1 MLPLLRVYCS
11 IYGTHLS
18 VLWALQNIYKW
29 YVGTKNIFQLL
40 CFPIIDFFGL
50 TFLCTPTS
58 RDVRVSTLVWHL
70 PQRSRCF
77 ESGETLHKCN
87 EEHVHRQTK
96 CHQSD
101 HLPGFRSKT
110 ETSRNLAHICF
121 LWRTKV
127 MKSLTREASR
137 DGGREREK
145 QESRWF
151 QLESYR

>member
-1 MLPLLRVYCS
+1 MYSVASMALIYLFYEHYKILKNYKSTRKYFPPCVLSRYLFCRSDFPL
-11 IYGTHLS
+11 YGD
-18 VLWALQNIYKW
+18 V
-29 YVGTKNIFQLL
+29 
-40 CFPIIDFFGL
+40 
-50 TFLCTPTS
+50 
-58 RDVRVSTLVWHL
+58 RDVRVSTLIWHL
-70 PQRSRCF
+70 PRRSRCF
-77 ESGETLHKCN
+77 ESGETLHKSN

-121 LWRTKV
+121 LWRQRTKV
-127 MKSLTREASR
+127 MKSLTREAER